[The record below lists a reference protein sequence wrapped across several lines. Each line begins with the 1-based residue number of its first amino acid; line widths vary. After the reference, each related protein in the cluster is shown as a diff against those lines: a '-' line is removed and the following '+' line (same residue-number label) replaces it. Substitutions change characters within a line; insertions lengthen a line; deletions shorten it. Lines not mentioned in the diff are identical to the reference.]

1 MNNIVLP
8 FETRKSFTKKM
19 EDYLE
24 EDMVNRRLSSINNV
38 NMIQEGKKSSKKLI
52 GNLTEIKNQQIDN
65 LLLNNTKQTI
75 KGMINAII
83 DFRNQGNQIEQ
94 IENKMIK
101 GEFKII
107 NSKSKNPNEE
117 NKINNIS
124 NFSYKRLSY
133 NNSVDAN
140 NFYKKI
146 KKLVVSP
153 RRNSYQNN
161 PIKNKFAFNYGT
173 SNKRSNKKINTLEKK
188 GKIKNKKLL
197 KTDII
202 KPNEN
207 KYKKLITFLDDN
219 NLILLKK
226 KKLKKKY
233 DSNIISSNNLISNLL
248 NEEKSNQ
255 KKLSNKQILANR
267 IFLGSEHLIQKNL
280 EREYQLKA
288 FRELNYRKLITLKGV
303 YDSLSESEDELDE
316 PTFIIHPESIFFLRW
331 KFILFL
337 IIGYNIIFT
346 PLSFAFYYK
355 NFLFFFLGDLICD
368 IIFFLDFIFQFF
380 IPYPDLI
387 NENYELNHFNI
398 IKHYFFT
405 WFFFDL
411 IVDFPISTIIN
422 VKCKLK
428 RNEYH
433 NNVQLLH
440 LLKLIKILKLLK
452 QKLNSRK
459 LTEKKISK
467 ISMLFNST
475 KSGRLFIF
483 FFIFFSLN
491 HILSCIYCF
500 IARIH
505 YPNWIYFYN
514 LQDSS
519 NISIYI
525 CAIYYNLLTIYSIGY
540 GNIVPISLSEKIYT
554 IFLQSIGIFIYS
566 FLVSHMMLVL
576 KISPKKEEYNRKLNL
591 LNDIKIKYNITN
603 KLYYKI
609 HRILDFNYEID
620 NKDKFQL
627 LDYVPS
633 NLRYE
638 LIEIM
643 YKKMLNFK
651 FFKNTNI
658 DFIAKVIVNL
668 KPLKA
673 AFGDIIIK
681 EDEFID
687 ELIFVIKG
695 KISVECFYKNKVIKI
710 SEINSG
716 EHFGEINMFLNKK
729 SSFDLVVKSRTAEC
743 VILSKDILF
752 EITNEYSD
760 ILTNIQ
766 TVSMINYTLFEKK
779 LKKRKKEIDNQL
791 KINNKKEIKKIVKFK
806 KKKCKNIDI
815 IEELSNEESNDISS
829 EKKSKNLKNKV
840 YFIKRKKSTSEE
852 SFISNK
858 KILSD
863 KENKIRNK
871 LVDGQLFES
880 KKISATVVMK
890 NKKKQFNR
898 KSLIMAKNVF
908 EGSLNI
914 NKPKEFYIIM
924 FDKITLKEQIK
935 KINNIYNRIKSH
947 FL

>member
-52 GNLTEIKNQQIDN
+52 GNLTEIKNQQIDDI
-65 LLLNNTKQTI
+65 LLNNTKQTI

-133 NNSVDAN
+133 NNSLDAN
-140 NFYKKI
+140 HFYKKI

-233 DSNIISSNNLISNLL
+233 DSNIISSNKLISNIL
-248 NEEKSNQ
+248 NEEKSSPKSIN
-255 KKLSNKQILANR
+255 LSNKQTLANR

-380 IPYPDLI
+380 IPLI

-411 IVDFPISTIIN
+411 IVDFPISTVIN

-428 RNEYH
+428 RNDYH

-459 LTEKKISK
+459 LIEKKISK

-591 LNDIKIKYNITN
+591 LNDIKIKYNLTN

-806 KKKCKNIDI
+806 KKKCNNIDI

>member
-24 EDMVNRRLSSINNV
+24 EEMINRRLSSINNV
-38 NMIQEGKKSSKKLI
+38 NMIQERKKSSKKLI

-133 NNSVDAN
+133 NNSLDAN
-140 NFYKKI
+140 HFYKKI

-202 KPNEN
+202 KPYEN
-207 KYKKLITFLDDN
+207 KYNKLFTFLDNN
-219 NLILLKK
+219 NLISLKK

-233 DSNIISSNNLISNLL
+233 DSNIISSNKLISNIL
-248 NEEKSNQ
+248 NEEKSSPKSIN
-255 KKLSNKQILANR
+255 LSNKQILANR

-387 NENYELNHFNI
+387 NEKYELNHFNI

-500 IARIH
+500 IARIN

-514 LQDSS
+514 LQDSN

-806 KKKCKNIDI
+806 KKN
-815 IEELSNEESNDISS
+815 
-829 EKKSKNLKNKV
+829 V
-840 YFIKRKKSTSEE
+840 
-852 SFISNK
+852 
-858 KILSD
+858 KIL
-863 KENKIRNK
+863 I
-871 LVDGQLFES
+871 
-880 KKISATVVMK
+880 
-890 NKKKQFNR
+890 
-898 KSLIMAKNVF
+898 
-908 EGSLNI
+908 
-914 NKPKEFYIIM
+914 
-924 FDKITLKEQIK
+924 
-935 KINNIYNRIKSH
+935 
-947 FL
+947 

>member
-24 EDMVNRRLSSINNV
+24 EEIINRRLSSINNV

-133 NNSVDAN
+133 NNSLDAN
-140 NFYKKI
+140 HFYKKI

-202 KPNEN
+202 KPYEN
-207 KYKKLITFLDDN
+207 KYNKLFTFLDNN
-219 NLILLKK
+219 NLISLKK

-368 IIFFLDFIFQFF
+368 IIFFLDFIF
-380 IPYPDLI
+380 
-387 NENYELNHFNI
+387 
-398 IKHYFFT
+398 
-405 WFFFDL
+405 
-411 IVDFPISTIIN
+411 
-422 VKCKLK
+422 
-428 RNEYH
+428 
-433 NNVQLLH
+433 
-440 LLKLIKILKLLK
+440 
-452 QKLNSRK
+452 
-459 LTEKKISK
+459 
-467 ISMLFNST
+467 
-475 KSGRLFIF
+475 
-483 FFIFFSLN
+483 
-491 HILSCIYCF
+491 
-500 IARIH
+500 
-505 YPNWIYFYN
+505 
-514 LQDSS
+514 
-519 NISIYI
+519 
-525 CAIYYNLLTIYSIGY
+525 
-540 GNIVPISLSEKIYT
+540 
-554 IFLQSIGIFIYS
+554 
-566 FLVSHMMLVL
+566 
-576 KISPKKEEYNRKLNL
+576 
-591 LNDIKIKYNITN
+591 
-603 KLYYKI
+603 
-609 HRILDFNYEID
+609 
-620 NKDKFQL
+620 
-627 LDYVPS
+627 
-633 NLRYE
+633 
-638 LIEIM
+638 
-643 YKKMLNFK
+643 
-651 FFKNTNI
+651 
-658 DFIAKVIVNL
+658 
-668 KPLKA
+668 
-673 AFGDIIIK
+673 
-681 EDEFID
+681 
-687 ELIFVIKG
+687 
-695 KISVECFYKNKVIKI
+695 
-710 SEINSG
+710 
-716 EHFGEINMFLNKK
+716 
-729 SSFDLVVKSRTAEC
+729 
-743 VILSKDILF
+743 
-752 EITNEYSD
+752 
-760 ILTNIQ
+760 
-766 TVSMINYTLFEKK
+766 
-779 LKKRKKEIDNQL
+779 
-791 KINNKKEIKKIVKFK
+791 
-806 KKKCKNIDI
+806 
-815 IEELSNEESNDISS
+815 
-829 EKKSKNLKNKV
+829 
-840 YFIKRKKSTSEE
+840 
-852 SFISNK
+852 
-858 KILSD
+858 
-863 KENKIRNK
+863 
-871 LVDGQLFES
+871 
-880 KKISATVVMK
+880 
-890 NKKKQFNR
+890 
-898 KSLIMAKNVF
+898 
-908 EGSLNI
+908 
-914 NKPKEFYIIM
+914 
-924 FDKITLKEQIK
+924 
-935 KINNIYNRIKSH
+935 
-947 FL
+947 